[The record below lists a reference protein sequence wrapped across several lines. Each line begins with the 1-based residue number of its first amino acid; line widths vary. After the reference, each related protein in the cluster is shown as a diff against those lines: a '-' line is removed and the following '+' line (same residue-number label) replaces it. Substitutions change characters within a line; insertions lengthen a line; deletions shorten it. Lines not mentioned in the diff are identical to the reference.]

1 MKIKL
6 LNIMSAYLVV
16 FIVTVSAH
24 SMNEVL
30 TNQEAQ
36 ALEQIVIEDIPYTD
50 NQITCLA
57 DNIYHEARGQG
68 KVGWLAVAFVT
79 VNRMNDNRYP
89 DTICGVVHQAPTR
102 ESWKKNGKYYPIR
115 NKCQFSWYCDGKAD
129 TIHNKKLYDDIY
141 TFIHYIMTPEY
152 QIDYIDITDG
162 ATHYHADYVTPA
174 WAETKTKTAEI
185 GDHIFYRWETK

>member
-1 MKIKL
+1 MKYKL
-6 LNIMSAYLVV
+6 LNTMTAFLLV
-16 FIVTVSAH
+16 FIVAVSAH
-24 SMNEVL
+24 SMNDVL
-30 TNQEAQ
+30 TEQEATQ
-36 ALEQIVIEDIPYTD
+36 LAEIVVEGIAYDEKQT
-50 NQITCLA
+50 TCLV
-57 DNIYHEARGQG
+57 DNIYFEARGQG
-68 KVGWLAVAFVT
+68 KVGWIAVAFVT

-89 DTICGVVHQAPTR
+89 NTICEVVHQAPTR

-129 TIHNKKLYDDIY
+129 DIHNEDLYYEIY
-141 TFIHYIMTPEY
+141 DFVQRIMTPDY
-152 QIDYIDITDG
+152 AINYIDITEG